1 MSYCCDPMHT
11 PKDSLGI
18 LPGEDKE
25 YTCPACGMKWYLT
38 CTCTSVPPDA
48 NVVNIDKTFT
58 MSKAPTPE
66 LVAAYEMYSRAWVR
80 VRGNDMVRLDRLSD
94 FDCTFILAL
103 CVAAK
108 EVTCA

>member
-25 YTCPACGMKWYLT
+25 YTCPSCSQKWYLR
-38 CTCTSVPPDA
+38 CSCSSYPPDE
-48 NVVNIDKTFT
+48 NVRDSDKTLT
-58 MSKAPTPE
+58 MSKDPTPE
-66 LVAAYEMYSRAWVR
+66 LVAAYEMYSKAWASI
-80 VRGNDMVRLDRLSD
+80 GYSMVRLDRLSD